1 MKKVININFQGRVVP
16 IEEPAYEELRRYIES
31 LRVFFEKEEGK
42 DEIINDIENRIA
54 ELFSDR
60 LKKNATGCVTETD
73 VQEIIG
79 SMGRPEQFDGDVSE
93 KASASSG
100 ASGASS
106 SQSGPSPDPRGSF
119 YRNNDDKIIGGVCSG
134 LAAYLKIDP
143 TIVRLLFALITFG
156 GFGTGFLIYLV
167 LWIVLPARDMGVAV
181 RRRLYRNPDDKVIGG
196 VCSGLSSYFKIPVW
210 VPRLVF
216 VLPLAISI
224 LVDSVSEWGGVNL
237 VSGSFTGTMFLAYI
251 ILWIV
256 IPFATT
262 PSEKLEMRGERIDLE
277 SIKNSVQEELQ
288 GLNKRMEG
296 IGKDIESK
304 AETWGK
310 EVEDRA
316 RTFSAQAA
324 PLARRTGNG
333 IGHAIGVLF
342 KAFFLFIFGIVVFA
356 LFVSMIAMLLAS
368 FAVYPLKDFLIEGFW
383 PHATG
388 WGTLILF
395 LAVPLV
401 ALVVWFIRRVAG
413 IRSRNNHLAYV
424 FGSLWFLGWLSMTL
438 FAAYV
443 GRQFKRSSRVKEEV
457 VMTQPS
463 SGRLLVQTGETPGR
477 FHPIGWVFENDDED
491 IEETGLL
498 SSNGDSLLLSNV
510 AIRVGKS
517 PDSNYRAT
525 MIRMARGESIA
536 SAEEKAAGIGF
547 NITQSDSVLTLPK
560 GFPITKKDKFRNQ
573 RVLLQIEVPVGKAIR
588 IDAGNKWYDW
598 YEVTGNRRGVGVR
611 VERDYDWE
619 DYYDWDFDEWYIMT
633 ESGLQRMYP
642 REPSKERER
651 ERGGRRDLER
661 KLEDLER
668 RLEEK
673 IDTVEKRTT
682 RAIG

>member
-60 LKKNATGCVTETD
+60 LKRNAAGCVTESD
-73 VQEIIG
+73 VSEIIA

-93 KASASSG
+93 KEPASSG
-100 ASGASS
+100 TSQGSASGAA
-106 SQSGPSPDPRGSF
+106 SGGDPRGSF
-119 YRNNDDKIIGGVCSG
+119 YRNNDDKVLGGVCSG

-143 TIVRLLFALITFG
+143 TIVRLLFALVTLG
-156 GFGTGFLIYLV
+156 GFGTGFLIYIV
-167 LWIVLPARDMGVAV
+167 LWIVLPPRDMGHAV

-210 VPRLVF
+210 LPRLVF

-224 LVDSVSEWGGVNL
+224 LVDSVSGWGGVHL
-237 VSGSFTGTMFLAYI
+237 MTGSFAGTMFLAYI

-277 SIKNSVQEELQ
+277 SIKNSVQGELQ

-304 AETWGK
+304 VDAWGK
-310 EVEDRA
+310 EVNDRA
-316 RTFSAQAA
+316 GAFSAQAA
-324 PLARRTGNG
+324 PVARRAGNG
-333 IGHAIGVLF
+333 LGHAIGVLF
-342 KAFFLFIFGIVVFA
+342 KAFFLFIAGILVFA
-356 LFVSMIAMLLAS
+356 LFITMIALLLAS
-368 FAVYPLKDFLIEGFW
+368 FAVYPLKDFLFEGFW
-383 PHATG
+383 HNVTG
-388 WGTLILF
+388 WGTLLLF
-395 LAVPLV
+395 LAVPVV
-401 ALVVWFIRRVAG
+401 ALVVWFVRRIAG
-413 IRSRNNHLAYV
+413 IRSSNNYLSYI
-424 FGSLWFLGWLSMTL
+424 FGTLWFFGWVSVTL
-438 FAAYV
+438 FAAFL
-443 GRQFKRSSRVKEEV
+443 GRQFKRSGKVKEEV
-457 VMTQPS
+457 IMTQPS
-463 SGRLLVQTGETPGR
+463 SGRLTVMTGETPGSYY
-477 FHPIGWVFENDDED
+477 PVDWIEVNDDE
-491 IEETGLL
+491 EEDLGLL
-498 SSNGDSLLLSNV
+498 SRNGDSLLLSNV
-510 AIRVGKS
+510 AIRIGKS
-517 PDSNYRAT
+517 PDSNYRTT
-525 MIRMARGESIA
+525 MVRMARGETIA
-536 SAEEKAAGIGF
+536 TAEEKAAGIGF
-547 NITQSDSVLTLPK
+547 DIRQTDSLLTLPK
-560 GFPITKKDKFRNQ
+560 GFPITKKDKFRSQ

-611 VERDYDWE
+611 VDRDYDWE

-633 ESGLQRMYP
+633 ESGLERMYP
-642 REPSKERER
+642 REPSKNKDR

-668 RLEEK
+668 RIEEK
-673 IDTVEKRTT
+673 IDTMER
-682 RAIG
+682 RATSAVG